1 MAEASTTELT
11 VTPKELGKHLRSVRR
26 KKGLSLSEVARGAG
40 LSRRELVAYERGKVP
55 IPESDLW
62 VLAGSC
68 GVDVAELVPS
78 TTSTELVLAAQPA
91 TSIGDTVAQLRRNH
105 EDPGITPYLGT
116 LHKLQA
122 LPPGKRI
129 PVKDRELD
137 AIAVALGGTPASI
150 EQKLQDV
157 LRVSPDE
164 AERLRAMIVAP
175 PGGRRK
181 PKAIAAASAPV
192 PDPTPAPAPAFAE
205 PTFSEAPATPTPSA
219 APTYEEPVQ
228 TLPVDPAPFL
238 DTPLEAGAGHNVDV
252 FEELAR
258 LPEPLPLG
266 DPAGPVPDL
275 LAPPT
280 GIFSDDTFAA
290 SPFAPANVGAPPE
303 GAVELVD
310 STPGALTTPTAF
322 GLAADAPPID
332 VAMRAGSDHWDVA
345 APPLTPRAPE
355 TEPAWETNGWQ
366 PPEPPGAETG
376 APVTFWE
383 GTDDWTPIEDDPAT
397 PEAQVDDAP
406 AVAETELVA
415 ETVETPAQTPWASD
429 WEPTP
434 WVPAEPVEARADTDP
449 WTADEW
455 PRELAGDDGPWEHEP
470 DPEAVSTGF
479 YVDWGTSET
488 EPAQPEAAETPAPA
502 WDTAPQ
508 AVWDTVDTADALDTA
523 PQPVW
528 DTTDTADA
536 PDAAPPVWDTADTV
550 DTADTLDTA
559 DTVETIEETDT
570 PAAVPV
576 DVEEPEPQPAWD
588 TVDTVDTIE
597 ETDTDTDMPVD
608 VEEPDEEALPP
619 ISWRADALAL
629 PAPVEVEPVA
639 TVEPETFEP
648 ETVEA
653 FVTAGPDWQLGNALP
668 LVEVRG
674 QGALV
679 MRRADERW
687 ALADVTTAPDFVV
700 EVDVDFR
707 SGPGLGVLFRAST
720 DDEGRMS
727 GYSFDIDPIYDGGG
741 YLVRQWQAD
750 RELWNPI
757 ARVGAADPTSMYGP
771 LTVRLVVTGDHLAA
785 LVNGVQVLT
794 VENLKQASADRGRE
808 AADGD
813 RVGVQAWS
821 SSDLVIDILRVAE
834 H

>member
-11 VTPKELGKHLRSVRR
+11 VTPKELGKHLRTVRR

-78 TTSTELVLAAQPA
+78 TTSQELVLAAAPA
-91 TSIGDTVAQLRRNH
+91 TSILDTVAQLRRNH

-129 PVKDRELD
+129 PVKERELD
-137 AIAVALGGTPASI
+137 AIAVALGGTPASV
-150 EQKLQDV
+150 EEKLQEV
-157 LRVSPDE
+157 LHVSPDE
-164 AERLRAMIVAP
+164 AQRLRAMIMAP
-175 PGGRRK
+175 PGGRGK
-181 PKAIAAASAPV
+181 PRAIAAAPAPV
-192 PDPTPAPAPAFAE
+192 PEPPMASPAALPDPAPAPAAAFAE
-205 PTFSEAPATPTPSA
+205 PTFPETPPIPTPLAS
-219 APTYEEPVQ
+219 PTYEEPVQ
-228 TLPVDPAPFL
+228 TLPVAPAPFL
-238 DTPLEAGAGHNVDV
+238 DTPFDAASGNNVDV

-266 DPAGPVPDL
+266 DPAAPVPDL

-280 GIFSDDTFAA
+280 GTFDDTFAT
-290 SPFAPANVGAPPE
+290 SPFAPANVGAAPE
-303 GAVELVD
+303 GAVELVE
-310 STPGALTTPTAF
+310 SAPGGLATPVAF

-332 VAMRAGSDHWDVA
+332 VAMRQGSDRWDVSG
-345 APPLTPRAPE
+345 PPVTPRAPE
-355 TEPAWETNGWQ
+355 PEPAWETNGWQ

-376 APVTFWE
+376 GPVAFWE
-383 GTDDWTPIEDDPAT
+383 GTDDWTPTEHDDAT
-397 PEAQVDDAP
+397 PDAYVDGAP
-406 AVAETELVA
+406 AVTETEIVGGTDEPA
-415 ETVETPAQTPWASD
+415 AQTPWVSD
-429 WEPTP
+429 WEPAP
-434 WVPAEPVEARADTDP
+434 WGSAEPVEARADTDP

-455 PRELAGDDGPWEHEP
+455 PRELAGDEGPWEHEP

-479 YVDWGTSET
+479 YVDWGTPDT
-488 EPAQPEAAETPAPA
+488 EPTPPDAPELPAPA
-502 WDTAPQ
+502 WDAAPQ
-508 AVWDTVDTADALDTA
+508 PTWDAAPQPAWDTVDR
-523 PQPVW
+523 
-528 DTTDTADA
+528 
-536 PDAAPPVWDTADTV
+536 ADTV
-550 DTADTLDTA
+550 DAFEATATHADTPLDQ
-559 DTVETIEETDT
+559 
-570 PAAVPV
+570 PA
-576 DVEEPEPQPAWD
+576 DVEDPEPQPAWD
-588 TVDTVDTIE
+588 TVDTYADTV
-597 ETDTDTDMPVD
+597 THADTPLDPPAD
-608 VEEPDEEALPP
+608 VEDPVEDVLPP
-619 ISWRADALAL
+619 ISWRADARAL
-629 PAPVEVEPVA
+629 PAPVEIEPVA
-639 TVEPETFEP
+639 TDEQAETFEP
-648 ETVEA
+648 EPIET

-707 SGPGLGVLFRAST
+707 SGPGLGVLFRADT
-720 DDEGRMS
+720 DDAGRMS

-741 YLVRQWQAD
+741 YLVRQWQSD

-771 LTVRLVVTGDHLAA
+771 LTVRLEVTGDHLAA
-785 LVNGVQVLT
+785 LVNGVEVLT

-808 AADGD
+808 AANGD

-821 SSDLVIDILRVAE
+821 SSDLVIDTLRVAE